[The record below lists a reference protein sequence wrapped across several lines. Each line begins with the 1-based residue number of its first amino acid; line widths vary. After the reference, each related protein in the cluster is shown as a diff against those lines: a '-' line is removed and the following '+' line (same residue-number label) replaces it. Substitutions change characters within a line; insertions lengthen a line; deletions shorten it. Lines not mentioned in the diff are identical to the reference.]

1 MSRRTRRCRQ
11 QPLLRA
17 LDEPMKLEDPYSRP
31 RAVPAAAPD
40 LGRWTSERVFGFGA
54 IRCGG
59 EFTGA
64 LNGLGFEFAAF
75 DSQAFARRERRS
87 LRCPQRAQAHRW
99 PRV

>member
-1 MSRRTRRCRQ
+1 MKSPNKQ
-11 QPLLRA
+11 VQPTADAPSSLPVKRLA
-17 LDEPMKLEDPYSRP
+17 IQDLSA
-31 RAVPAAAPD
+31 AVAD